1 MKYSTPEKMG
11 IKSSDIL
18 RYIKKLNNANLAT
31 HSVLIARRG
40 HIIFEKYWEPY
51 KNDELHRIYSATKSF
66 VAIAIGFLE
75 QDGLIDLDDPIIKYF
90 PEETKN
96 LKDENMRRQTIRQM
110 LTMTTAK
117 VNKSWFLEKS
127 REDRVAEYFTNDS
140 EKSIPPGTVFDY
152 DSTGSFILGALVERL
167 TGKKLIDYL
176 REKAFDKIGFSKE
189 AYMLTC
195 PGGHSW
201 SDSALLCTPM
211 DWMRVAQFTLNGGS
225 WNGEQLLN
233 KEYMSLATS
242 KQIENDMYSLNKYS
256 SQGYGYQFWMCYGKS
271 YYFSGAGVQ
280 IALCIP
286 EKDIVL
292 VITSDDSNFWSG
304 RSTDAGVNK
313 MNGFFD
319 LVVNNAVDEEIEEC
333 GAKELE
339 EYCKNLKLPVAKGK
353 HTSDFAKRVNGVT
366 FKMRENPMG
375 ITKFK
380 VDFTEDGGIFKYT
393 NSQGDKELPFKMGE
407 NLIYPFPQSGY
418 FGEVAEIV
426 DNSVLY
432 RCAVSGAWADKH
444 QLIIMVQII
453 DKYFGRLEIRFAFDE
468 DLNVVLDMD
477 KDAERFLNEYKG
489 RAQGKPFLR
498 ER

>member
-18 RYIKKLNNANLAT
+18 KYIKKLDEAKLAT
-31 HSVLIARRG
+31 HSVLIARHG

-51 KNDELHRIYSATKSF
+51 KKDELHRIYSATKSF
-66 VAIAIGFLE
+66 VALGIGFLE

-90 PEETKN
+90 PEESKD
-96 LKDENMRRQTIRQM
+96 LKDKNMREQTIRHM
-110 LTMTTAK
+110 LMMSTAK
-117 VNKSWFLEKS
+117 VNMCWFLEKC
-127 REDRVAEYFTNDS
+127 EDRVAEYFINDP
-140 EKSIPPGTVFDY
+140 EKSVPPGTVFDY
-152 DSTGSFILGALVERL
+152 DSTGSFVLGALVERL

-242 KQIENDMYSLNKYS
+242 KQIENDMYSMNKYN

-280 IALCIP
+280 VALCIP
-286 EKDIVL
+286 EKDMVL

-304 RSTDAGVNK
+304 RTMVAGQTK

-333 GAKELE
+333 GAQELE
-339 EYCKNLKLPVAKGK
+339 EYCKNLKIPVAKGNK
-353 HTSDFAKRVNGVT
+353 TSEFAKRIDGVT
-366 FKMRENPMG
+366 FKLRENPMG
-375 ITKFK
+375 ITKFR
-380 VDFTEDGGIFKYT
+380 VDFRDDGGVFKYT
-393 NSQGDKELPFKMGE
+393 NAQGDKELPFKMGE
-407 NLIYPFPQSGY
+407 NIFYPFPQWGY
-418 FGEVAEIV
+418 FGEMAQRV

-432 RCAVSGAWADKH
+432 RCAVSGAWVDTR
-444 QLIIMVQII
+444 QLSIMVQII
-453 DKYFGRLEIRFAFDE
+453 DTYFGRLDIRLAFDE
-468 DLNVVLDMD
+468 NLNVVLDMD

-489 RAQGKPFLR
+489 RAQGKPDFGKG
-498 ER
+498 E